1 MNTDVAYD
9 LTPEMSPLADRLSET
24 LAAGLIPRQYTDWSR
39 RLLTRLQKPVQVVVI
54 GLPGSGKSA
63 LVDMLLGD
71 HVLGQGPSG
80 GMVEITYGPRARAE
94 IEGADGRVRVV
105 EGTLAAE
112 RDALEDGP
120 AILRMRQ
127 ELPDA
132 RLRGMSVTEIALF
145 GAPSRQTAILKQAVA
160 YADILLLCSAE
171 FTPAEQALWAEV
183 PDEKKDH
190 SFLVL
195 TMADRRIMRGTLTE
209 AIAALEEVAAQEFLG
224 LYPLA
229 AIQGLTAQ
237 VGRATGAG
245 VDRQLWRSSGGKRLY
260 DDLMHQIDQ
269 GRTSDLDQAEMLL
282 RQFALLEENPR
293 GAPVRQPE
301 ARIVTPGP
309 RPSPSPA
316 PSPVSTPV
324 QAEVPRPVR
333 PQNAP
338 RTAPVPARESDL
350 LAEAAAMI
358 RDQAQ
363 RLMQDYDG
371 AEAPDLNCIFDG
383 TLSALRE
390 VLATVQPHAKTSDR
404 MRAVEDAAREGEEVV
419 MLCQLEQNEEAAV
432 DAVTVLLQL
441 RREITPS

>member
-1 MNTDVAYD
+1 MSTDAAYD
-9 LTPEMSPLADRLSET
+9 LNPEMGAEMSPLAERLSET
-24 LAAGLIPRQYTDWSR
+24 LSAGLIPRQYTDWSR

-71 HVLGQGPSG
+71 QVLGQGPSG

-132 RLRGMSVTEIALF
+132 RLRGMSVTEITLF
-145 GAPSRQTAILKQAVA
+145 GAPSRQSAILKQAVD
-160 YADILLLCSAE
+160 YADILLWCSAE

-237 VGRATGAG
+237 VGRASGAG

-260 DDLMHQIDQ
+260 DDLMHQIDL

-282 RQFALLEENPR
+282 RQFALLEESPR
-293 GAPVRQPE
+293 RPAVPQPE

-309 RPSPSPA
+309 RPA
-316 PSPVSTPV
+316 STV
-324 QAEVPRPVR
+324 AQTEVPRPVR

-363 RLMQDYDG
+363 RLMQDYDS
-371 AEAPDLNCIFDG
+371 AEVPDLNCIFDG

-404 MRAVEDAAREGEEVV
+404 LRAVEDAAREGEEVV

-441 RREITPS
+441 RREITPT

>member
-1 MNTDVAYD
+1 MSTDAAFD
-9 LTPEMSPLADRLSET
+9 LSPEMSPLAGRLSES

-63 LVDMLLGD
+63 LIDMLLGD
-71 HVLGQGPSG
+71 QVLGQGPSG
-80 GMVEITYGPRARAE
+80 GMVEITYGPDARIE
-94 IEGADGRVRVV
+94 IEGADGQIRSLD
-105 EGTLAAE
+105 GTLADQREALAE
-112 RDALEDGP
+112 GP
-120 AILRMRQ
+120 AALRMRQ

-132 RLRGMSVTEIALF
+132 RLRGMSLTEIALF
-145 GAPSRQTAILKQAVA
+145 GAPSRQSAIMKQAVA
-160 YADILLLCSAE
+160 YADILLFCSAD
-171 FTPAEQALWAEV
+171 FSGPEQALWAEV

-209 AIAALEEVAAQEFLG
+209 AIAALEDVAAQEFLG

-237 VGRATGAG
+237 VGRTEGAG
-245 VDRQLWRSSGGKRLY
+245 VDRQLWHSSGGKRLY

-282 RQFALLEENPR
+282 RQFALLEEHPH
-293 GAPVRQPE
+293 AAATAQ
-301 ARIVTPGP
+301 A
-309 RPSPSPA
+309 PA
-316 PSPVSTPV
+316 PSPTSRPFE
-324 QAEVPRPVR
+324 AEVMRPVR
-333 PQNAP
+333 PENAP
-338 RTAPVPARESDL
+338 RTAPVPARDSDL
-350 LAEAAAMI
+350 LEEAAAMI

-363 RLMQDYDG
+363 RLMADYD
-371 AEAPDLNCIFDG
+371 AADAPDLNCIFDG
-383 TLSALRE
+383 TLSALRD

-404 MRAVEDAAREGEEVV
+404 LRAVEDAAREGEEVV

-441 RREITPS
+441 RREMAPN

>member
-1 MNTDVAYD
+1 MSSDAAFD
-9 LTPEMSPLADRLSET
+9 LSPEMSPLAGRLSES

-63 LVDMLLGD
+63 LIDMLLGD
-71 HVLGQGPSG
+71 QVLGQGPSG
-80 GMVEITYGPRARAE
+80 GMVEITYGPDARAE
-94 IEGADGRVRVV
+94 IEGADGQIRSLD
-105 EGTLAAE
+105 GTLADQREALAE
-112 RDALEDGP
+112 GP
-120 AILRMRQ
+120 AALRMRQ

-132 RLRGMSVTEIALF
+132 RLRGMSLTEIALF
-145 GAPSRQTAILKQAVA
+145 GAPARQSAIMKQAVA
-160 YADILLLCSAE
+160 YADILLFCSAD
-171 FTPAEQALWAEV
+171 FSGPEQALWAEV

-209 AIAALEEVAAQEFLG
+209 AIAALEDVAAQEFLG

-237 VGRATGAG
+237 VGRADGAG
-245 VDRQLWRSSGGKRLY
+245 VDRQLWHSSGGKRLY

-282 RQFALLEENPR
+282 RQFALLEEHPH
-293 GAPVRQPE
+293 AAATAQ
-301 ARIVTPGP
+301 A
-309 RPSPSPA
+309 PA
-316 PSPVSTPV
+316 PSPTSRPFE
-324 QAEVPRPVR
+324 AEVMRPVR
-333 PQNAP
+333 PENAP
-338 RTAPVPARESDL
+338 RTAPVPARDSDL
-350 LAEAAAMI
+350 LEEAAAMI

-363 RLMQDYDG
+363 RLMADYD
-371 AEAPDLNCIFDG
+371 AADAPDLNCIFDG
-383 TLSALRE
+383 TLSALRD

-404 MRAVEDAAREGEEVV
+404 LRAVEDAAREGEEVV

-441 RREITPS
+441 RREMAPN